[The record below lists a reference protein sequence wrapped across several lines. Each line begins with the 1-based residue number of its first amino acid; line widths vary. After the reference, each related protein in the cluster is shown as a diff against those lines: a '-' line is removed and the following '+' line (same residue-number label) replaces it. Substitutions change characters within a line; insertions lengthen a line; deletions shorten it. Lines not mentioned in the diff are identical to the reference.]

1 VLRLGPLRL
10 HWSLLLGAA
19 LFCALQPRPLL
30 LLGYAAVLLA
40 HLLGHALALAGTRL
54 RVDGVMLHALGG
66 ELLGEGE
73 VSPVRRSL
81 IALCGVLA
89 QVALLALAL
98 LVPMPGDLQEAFTRR
113 NGVMLLMNL
122 VPLKPLD
129 GALAWKLP
137 RRLRDAR
144 RLRFRGEM
152 RASREVQEDVANLLK
167 RIRGSSRVR

>member
-1 VLRLGPLRL
+1 MLRLGPLRL
-10 HWSLLLGAA
+10 HWSLLPGAA

-40 HLLGHALALAGTRL
+40 HVLGHALAVAGTGL

-81 IALCGVLA
+81 IALCGVAA
-89 QVALLALAL
+89 QAALLALAL

-113 NGVMLLMNL
+113 NGVMLLMSL
-122 VPLKPLD
+122 IPVKPLD

-137 RRLRDAR
+137 RRLRSAR
-144 RLRFRGEM
+144 RLRFRVEM
-152 RASREVQEDVANLLK
+152 RSSRQVQEDVADLLR
-167 RIRGSSRVR
+167 RIRDSDRVR